1 MSLFTPVSGTIGGS
15 LIGLSAGVLLLG
27 NGDILGC
34 SGIVSSIF
42 VKPKET
48 FGKSNGKW
56 KVLFVTAFLLTS
68 RLVLKLGQT
77 REELEVERQIVAQSS
92 SLPIVSNLGF
102 AVAGF
107 LVGFGTR
114 LGNGCT
120 TGHGICGMA
129 RLSKRS
135 LAAVATFMSAGLFSA
150 SMCSPMCM
158 WAKFL
163 RTTAAD
169 GVRAYFPTE
178 RSVFYSAI
186 LLAVSCG
193 MTIPLLMPS
202 KSKSGDDASKKGN
215 CDSNSKA
222 PMAVL
227 SAMIFS
233 TGLNISGMTKNYKIY
248 NFLDL
253 KLLQKGG
260 WDPTLICVMGSGL
273 LVSAISY
280 HFVKGHNIFKNDKAL
295 ACPLLQDKDSGK
307 FNVPTNTNLDL
318 QLILGSGLF
327 GVGWGIAGLCP
338 GPALFLAANGYPGI
352 LFYWWPCNIAGA
364 ILGEKAKLFI

>member
-1 MSLFTPVSGTIGGS
+1 MVWVRTYIISTSYITNRFSPQTSNDFIYLYFF
-15 LIGLSAGVLLLG
+15 
-27 NGDILGC
+27 
-34 SGIVSSIF
+34 F
-42 VKPKET
+42 V
-48 FGKSNGKW
+48 
-56 KVLFVTAFLLTS
+56 
-68 RLVLKLGQT
+68 
-77 REELEVERQIVAQSS
+77 
-92 SLPIVSNLGF
+92 
-102 AVAGF
+102 
-107 LVGFGTR
+107 
-114 LGNGCT
+114 
-120 TGHGICGMA
+120 A

-178 RSVFYSAI
+178 LSVFYSAI

-280 HFVKGHNIFKNDKAL
+280 HFVKGHNIFKVSFSHGNQL
-295 ACPLLQDKDSGK
+295 M
-307 FNVPTNTNLDL
+307 NI
-318 QLILGSGLF
+318 LIL
-327 GVGWGIAGLCP
+327 LC
-338 GPALFLAANGYPGI
+338 L
-352 LFYWWPCNIAGA
+352 
-364 ILGEKAKLFI
+364 